1 MSLGRK
7 MLSQL
12 RNLVPVRSFHFDRPL
27 VLFQSDDWGRAGLQD
42 HDGLEMFRSAGISLG
57 ERPYDFYTLETAND
71 VHSLS
76 QLLKGHR
83 DAVGRPPCFEMN
95 FIVANLDCGQAA
107 DRGELFFLSLSEGL
121 PRGWSRPGLI
131 EAYRTGISD
140 GVFTPALHGTSH
152 FCRKAVARAVADDDR
167 GAFLRTFWAAGTPYI
182 YWRMPWIGYEYW
194 DPDTSDEQ
202 FLPES
207 TQKELI
213 GQAVGAFAKFFGSLP
228 RSACA
233 PGYRA
238 DGNTDRGWS
247 LHGIRIAQNGP
258 GTFAPPYLGEHD
270 LLNLS
275 RTVEFEPATDAAFS
289 LENCLTQAE
298 ACFAAGIP
306 AIASVHSINF
316 HSTVK
321 DFRSRTLALMDQFF
335 NALESRH
342 PDLLYLQDV
351 DLYDAIH
358 KGSFEAPD
366 GMVRLN
372 VKQKKVLRSSLV
384 ARNS

>member
-1 MSLGRK
+1 MNLWPK
-7 MLSQL
+7 MLSRL
-12 RNLVPVRSFHFDRPL
+12 RNLLPVRTFQFDCPL

-42 HDGLEMFRSAGISLG
+42 HNGLEKFRSAGISLG

-83 DAVGRPPCFEMN
+83 DSVGRPPTFEMN

-107 DRGELFFLSLSEGL
+107 EQGQLSFLPLSEGL

-131 EAYRTGISD
+131 DAYRTGISD

-152 FCRKAVARAVADDDR
+152 FCRRAVARAAADDER
-167 GAFLRTFWAAGTPYI
+167 RALLRTFWAAGTPYI

-194 DPDTSDEQ
+194 DPETSDEQ
-202 FLPES
+202 FLPEP
-207 TQKELI
+207 TQKEFI
-213 GQAVGAFAKFFGSLP
+213 GQTVGAFAKLFSSLP

-238 DGNTDRGWS
+238 DSNTHRGWS
-247 LHGIRIAQNGP
+247 MHGIRIAQNGP
-258 GTFAPPYLGEHD
+258 GTFAPPYMGEHD

-289 LENCLTQAE
+289 LENCLAQAQS
-298 ACFAAGIP
+298 CFAAGIP
-306 AIASVHSINF
+306 AIVSAHSINF

-321 DFRSRTLALMDQFF
+321 DFRSKTLGFMDQFL
-335 NALESRH
+335 NALESKYS
-342 PDLLYLQDV
+342 DLLYLRDG

-358 KGSFEAPD
+358 KGTFEGPD

-372 VKQKKVLRSSLV
+372 VKQKKILRSSLV